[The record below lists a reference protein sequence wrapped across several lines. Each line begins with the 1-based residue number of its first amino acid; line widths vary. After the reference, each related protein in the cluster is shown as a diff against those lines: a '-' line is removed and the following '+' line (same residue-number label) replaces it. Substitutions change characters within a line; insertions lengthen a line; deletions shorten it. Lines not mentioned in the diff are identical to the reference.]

1 MGKSKMETMMKKL
14 VKMINLKKLQKNIIS
29 LMKHKNVCN
38 VLILFAILLA
48 LYFIRRRFLVKEQ
61 MSCSAKKTP
70 EGFSDGITTCEEYFD
85 ISLSEAVTKGDHVL
99 VFDVDQS
106 FNFSPE
112 GGERPVLDGFIAK
125 GPTIENV
132 AQDASGWR
140 VTMDASF
147 IDMGDINN
155 YQGNEYHVITD
166 TNTSEVSGNELCK
179 GFIHADWQGD
189 PVVGANYFYV
199 NDTDGPNLSK
209 GMYLNEGYGVVM
221 PPHVYRTYI
230 DTSENKLRVV
240 LCNGRDC
247 SGAVNEVSGAIV
259 DPPVII
265 KDIPA
270 GKTIRF
276 IKQPEVNVWR
286 NDYGIGQANNGGTA
300 LS

>member
-1 MGKSKMETMMKKL
+1 MAKSKMETMIKKL
-14 VKMINLKKLQKNIIS
+14 VKMINLKKLQKKIIS
-29 LMKHKNVCN
+29 LMKHKNICN

-61 MSCSAKKTP
+61 MSCSSKKSA
-70 EGFSDGITTCEEYFD
+70 EGFSEGMANCEEYFE
-85 ISLSEAVTKGDHVL
+85 IPLATAVTTGDHVL

-106 FNFSPE
+106 FNFSPD

-125 GPTIENV
+125 GPTIETV

-140 VTMDASF
+140 VTMDTSF
-147 IDMGDINN
+147 IDMGSIEQ
-155 YQGNEYHVITD
+155 YQGNKYHVITD

-189 PVVGANYFYV
+189 PVVGENYFYV
-199 NDTDGPNLSK
+199 NDTDGPNLSP

-230 DTSENKLRVV
+230 DNTGTQLRVV

-247 SGAVNEVSGAIV
+247 SGAVNEESGAIV

-265 KDIPA
+265 QDIPA
-270 GKTIRF
+270 NTKITF
-276 IKQPEVNVWR
+276 IKQPKVNVWR
-286 NDYGIGQANNGGTA
+286 NDYGSGLANNGGTP
-300 LS
+300 LT